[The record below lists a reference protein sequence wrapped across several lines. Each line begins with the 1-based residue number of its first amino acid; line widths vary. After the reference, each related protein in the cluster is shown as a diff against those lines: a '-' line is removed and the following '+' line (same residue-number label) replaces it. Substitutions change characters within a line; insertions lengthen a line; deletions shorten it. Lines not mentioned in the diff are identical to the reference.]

1 MIINQDLLMRSA
13 GYIDENNIVSSDT
26 PTNLLVELL
35 LANNYYKE
43 TMGIAYFKFED
54 KKGVKKRIQE
64 LVDG

>member
-54 KKGVKKRIQE
+54 
-64 LVDG
+64 